1 MAASQI
7 QSEKAVE
14 HDSRDALKSTSLV
27 LGVQNPSSFHLVES
41 EKKISTK
48 EMSTN
53 IVRDSCGKN
62 FNSIQG
68 SSIKSLVCPRNE
80 KVNSLVQSLVIPHN
94 KEKNLLQT
102 LDTNT
107 IPQIRKT
114 SSSTQTYF
122 VNRRAIKNTVCSN
135 TIEQVNSVYKDTEKI
150 KEINGMP
157 GVFNALDDLSRCID
171 EVIIES
177 PRKVCKQETTASKS
191 VFKVKEDYKVERG
204 SPMNILSVGSTKPNA
219 KSQLDLLREIV
230 DTGETSDDS
239 WKADEEVRAYMSA
252 DNDDTHNSEWSGS
265 WSRIRTL
272 KQHSKQGAVKGIL
285 VLIRVN
291 GQFIKYCYGI
301 RLLLSNTVLIKL
313 NL

>member
-7 QSEKAVE
+7 PTEKKAVD
-14 HDSRDALKSTSLV
+14 HDTRNVLKSTSLV
-27 LGVQNPSSFHLVES
+27 LGVQNPTHFHSVES

-62 FNSIQG
+62 FNGLQDNSNKG
-68 SSIKSLVCPRNE
+68 LVPPVND
-80 KVNSLVQSLVIPHN
+80 KINSLAQSLVTAQN
-94 KEKNLLQT
+94 SLLQT

-107 IPQIRKT
+107 IPQTRKT

-122 VNRRAIKNTVCSN
+122 VNRRAIKNSTCSKP
-135 TIEQVNSVYKDTEKI
+135 IDQINSIYKDTEKI

-157 GVFNALDDLSRCID
+157 GVLNALDDLSRCID

-177 PRKVCKQETTASKS
+177 PRKICKPETISSSS

-204 SPMNILSVGSTKPNA
+204 SPKNILSVSKAKPNA

-230 DTGETSDDS
+230 DAGEVSDDS
-239 WKADEEVRAYMSA
+239 LKADEEVRAYMSA
-252 DNDDTHNSEWSGS
+252 DNDDTHSSEWSGS

-272 KQHSKQGAVKGIL
+272 KQNIKQGAVKGIL
-285 VLIRVN
+285 VIISYFRLFLKSILSLSKS
-291 GQFIKYCYGI
+291 FIP
-301 RLLLSNTVLIKL
+301 
-313 NL
+313 